1 MKLNSQGH
9 QSKFIKS
16 KETFFESTQ
25 VFETSY

>member
-9 QSKFIKS
+9 QSKFINN